1 MMTLVPSC
9 AGLLSHAER
18 VSVMQALYSFGPKM
32 KVQAVEQLKALETW
46 VERQATGLDMAT
58 NPEALK
64 QSFDKLLKVGHA
76 LLNTHAHVGSPAT
89 SPVLCVTSL
98 VCL

>member
-1 MMTLVPSC
+1 
-9 AGLLSHAER
+9 
-18 VSVMQALYSFGPKM
+18 MQALYSFGPKM
-32 KVQAVEQLKALETW
+32 RVQAVEQLKALETW

-76 LLNTHAHVGSPAT
+76 SLNTHAHPAT
-89 SPVLCVTSL
+89 SPALCAMSL
-98 VCL
+98 MCL